1 MKNRILL
8 LLFLFVS
15 SLSTLA
21 QTQQGSGSV
30 SLTTPGTAVT
40 QDFNTLAVS
49 GTTNSLPAS
58 PSSLDGWYFIEA
70 GGNNTYRA
78 GTGTSNQADTYSF
91 GASANSDRALG
102 TLRSSTTPSLFSTIG
117 SRIANNTG
125 AAITELTFSFA
136 VEQWRRGNNTATDQL
151 TFQYSLN
158 ATSLSDGTWTEITAL
173 TATSPINNTNNPGVS
188 SVGLDGNIAANRIQK
203 TALLSS
209 LNLSTGQSIWIRWLD
224 FNAGSQEDGLTVDD
238 FSVTPNPAANRTGV
252 FIRGI
257 GTIDVDLGDGGYDF
271 EIGINNPSATA
282 ATTVDFVFVPA
293 LSTGTSA
300 DIDNF
305 TSQTLTFP
313 AGSSLDQIVSIFFTT
328 SFTGDKTFTFQLQNP
343 SGGNNA
349 QVVSPTQ
356 IVLTIKGTPASGG
369 YYRTIS
375 SGNWSN
381 PSIWQTSPVAD
392 FSSGVAVATGSP
404 SANDLGITIRS
415 PHTVTINSS
424 IANINKTVVDSGG
437 NLVLATGSLPLT
449 NDGTANPELTLNG
462 ILTHNTTG
470 SPIFGGGT
478 VLVGATGL
486 IDIISSS
493 GNPENYAV
501 SSSVIYSNGSVYR
514 WSVSSTNFP
523 GGTYFPSRVNAG
535 DRPVFI
541 TTGNTGN
548 TANTIINGS
557 LQIASGL
564 FLAGGSSTLTLSG
577 NFTNNGSFGANGST
591 VVFNGTALQTIT
603 GNNATFANLT
613 ANNTAGVSVEST
625 QSLSGALTLGA
636 NALFDADGSGNNQIF
651 TLLSTAS
658 GDARIAAVPAGAVI
672 NGSLTVQ
679 RYLAN
684 PIASRRYRYLASP
697 VINTTVADWKNEMPI
712 TGDFADP
719 TPAGSYDGL
728 TINPAFKSLFYY
740 NETAT
745 GNRDQGYVSYP
756 PAGQT
761 SSATALSNGTG
772 YSLFIRRSSAS
783 IPTIT
788 LDVRGIPRV
797 GNVGLPYTFTDDPA
811 QPNSEDGW
819 NLLGNPYPAPIS
831 WPSIVSLAAPGLSN
845 TVYLKDNVNISG
857 AGAGNYITH
866 NGTVGTN
873 GFTGNIASGQG
884 FFVQATASGTLN
896 LTESIKSNASTF
908 YRTLPPDDLIRIV
921 VKDDTSADEAVVYF
935 DENATDGYDS
945 RYDAR
950 KWQNDRLNL
959 FSYTTDSTSLA
970 INVSAPM
977 ACKKDINLALSVK
990 NPGKYSLDFSDFDRF
1005 AKNVKISLRD
1015 TFANKTVEVKEGSS
1029 YTFQVTADVKSQ
1041 GKARFKLAFERTVN
1055 VTQNENVFTSDNQTG
1070 NQWFKDGVA
1079 VKGATGSTFVA
1090 SENGTYF
1097 VQATSGNCIIRS
1109 KDQIYRVTGIESLSE
1124 TGIQLYPNPTD
1135 GKLYIVYEL
1144 VTPNAVMPGLVV
1156 NASGRTVKSE
1166 RLQFNEQKTAELDAA
1181 ELSSGLYL
1189 LKIGEGRSAKIIKFI
1204 KQ

>member
-8 LLFLFVS
+8 LLFIFCPFLTA
-15 SLSTLA
+15 LG
-21 QTQQGSGSV
+21 QTQQGQGSV
-30 SLTTPGTAVT
+30 SLATAGSTVI
-40 QDFNTLAVS
+40 QNFNTLAS
-49 GTTNSLPAS
+49 TGGSNLL
-58 PSSLDGWYFIEA
+58 PSSANTLDGWYYIKQ
-70 GGNNTYRA
+70 GTGSSTYSA
-78 GTGTSNQADTYSF
+78 SDGTSNTPNVFSY
-91 GASANSDRALG
+91 GAVNSSERSLG
-102 TLRSSTTPSLFSTIG
+102 TFRLNTPPSLAAIISTIG
-117 SRIANNTG
+117 AQFTNNTG
-125 AAITELTFSFA
+125 VAITTLSLDFL
-136 VEQWRRGNNTATDQL
+136 VKQWRRGNSAQDAL
-151 TFQYSLN
+151 LFEYSTG
-158 ATSLSDGTWTEITAL
+158 ATSLTTASGWTSVSALDASSPFTGTQGA
-173 TATSPINNTNNPGVS
+173 
-188 SVGLDGNIAANRIQK
+188 LDGNLTSNQVRKTSQITGLNIAPGA
-203 TALLSS
+203 S
-209 LNLSTGQSIWIRWLD
+209 LWIRWVD
-224 FNAGSQEDGLTVDD
+224 FNATGGQFQDGLAIDD
-238 FSVTPNPAANRTGV
+238 FSITPNPVASSQIFLRDAT
-252 FIRGI
+252 ITI
-257 GTIDVDLGDGGYDF
+257 TPGTNDYIF
-271 EIGINNPSATA
+271 FIGISAPPPSPIS
-282 ATTVDFVFVPA
+282 VDFIFDA
-293 LSTGTSA
+293 ASSTGTSA
-300 DIDNF
+300 DIGNF
-305 TSQTLTFP
+305 TSETVTFP
-313 AGSSLDQIVSIFFTT
+313 ALSGDDQFVIINFTPT
-328 SFTGDKTFTFQLQNP
+328 FTGTRVFTFRLQNP
-343 SGGNNA
+343 TGGA
-349 QVVSPTQ
+349 TIVTPTSVTVTVQ
-356 IVLTIKGTPASGG
+356 ATPVPL
-369 YYRTIS
+369 YYRTVA
-375 SGNWSN
+375 SGNWTN
-381 PSIWQTSPVAD
+381 VAIWQTSPDAG
-392 FSSGVAVATGSP
+392 FGSGVAAATASP
-404 SANDLGITIRS
+404 SFNDLGIQIRS

-424 IANINKTVVDSGG
+424 IADINKTVIDNGAT
-437 NLVLATGSLPLT
+437 LALTSSLTLRD
-449 NDGTANPELTLNG
+449 DGTSNPELTLNG
-462 ILTHNTTG
+462 ILQHNTSG
-470 SPIFGGGT
+470 VPIFGTGT
-478 VLVGATGL
+478 GPGILVGTTGVISVLTSAGSAESYAT
-486 IDIISSS
+486 
-493 GNPENYAV
+493 NNRVTYN
-501 SSSVIYSNGSVYR
+501 NGSVYE
-514 WSVSSTNFP
+514 WGLSSGNFP
-523 GGTYFPSRVNAG
+523 SGTYFPTRVNVS
-535 DRPVFI
+535 DRPVFK
-541 TTGNTGN
+541 TTGATGN
-548 TANTIINGS
+548 NGNVFINGS
-557 LQIASGL
+557 LQIASGS
-564 FLAGGSSTLTLSG
+564 FLVNNGSSLTLSG
-577 NFTNNGSFGANGST
+577 DFTNNASFNANGAT
-591 VVFNGTALQTIT
+591 VVFNGTALQSIN
-603 GNNATFANLT
+603 GNNSNFANLT
-613 ANNTAGVSVEST
+613 INSTAGVSVEST